1 MINKK
6 VYSVNLRP
14 AESEDQPNSDFSRT
28 VVGVFSTYEKAERVA
43 KHLAK
48 ITKDAAKMFEEQSKS
63 REFTEEEIIEFLVDN
78 NIVSLYNSAG
88 VEIIEREIDT
98 LDGNLFPK
106 EINLADLSDEEE

>member
-14 AESEDQPNSDFSRT
+14 AESEDQSNSDFSRT
-28 VVGVFSTYEKAERVA
+28 VVGIFSTYEKAERVA

-48 ITKDAAKMFEEQSKS
+48 ITANAAKLFEEQSKT
-63 REFTEEEIIEFLVDN
+63 REFTEEEIIEFLFEN
-78 NIVSLYNSAG
+78 NIVSLYDSAG
-88 VEIIEREIDT
+88 VEIIEREVDT

-106 EINLADLSDEEE
+106 EINLDDLSGEEE